1 MTFQITRRAFS
12 TGAATALLGAVT
24 PAFAADRKAGEL
36 IPIRVGYVP
45 NWNVQSNFVAVLRFT
60 DAMNQVGLKPVF
72 TPFLAGG
79 PLNQAM
85 LGGQLDIGL
94 IGGGP
99 AVSLVANGFKAKIIA
114 RISDVR
120 DALIV
125 KTDSP
130 FKTVGDLKGKTI
142 ASFVGSN
149 TYMVLLSL
157 LKGGGLDPKK
167 DVNIVNLSPDAHY
180 NALMNGD
187 IGAYDTWDPYIE
199 LAQERGGVRIL
210 AQGKTAGPGVAVVSD
225 DFLAKNRDATVRML
239 EAIAIGIWYMAK
251 NKDQVNT
258 WLAEDTKMSKAVITR
273 SSEVDRN
280 YRTAPDLLDVGMEV
294 SDEDVKGLNEIVGYF
309 GSLNQIK
316 TRPEMAKFVDR
327 APLKEAVARLKK
339 NPNRKVTV
347 TKS

>member
-1 MTFQITRRAFS
+1 MIRVTKRLFS
-12 TGAATALLGAVT
+12 AGLAATLM
-24 PAFAADRKAGEL
+24 AAAAPGTRADDKAPDL

-60 DAMNQVGLKPVF
+60 DVMQKLGLKPVF

-99 AVSLVANGFKAKIIA
+99 AVSLVANGGKAKIIA

-130 FKTVGDLKGKTI
+130 YKTVADLKGKTI

-167 DVNIVNLSPDAHY
+167 DVNIINLSPDAHY
-180 NALMNGD
+180 NAVMKGD
-187 IGAYDTWDPYIE
+187 VAAYDTWDPYIE

-210 AQGKTAGPGVAVVSD
+210 AQGRTAGPGVAVVSED
-225 DFLAKNRDATVRML
+225 YLAKNREGVVRML
-239 EAIAIGIWYMAK
+239 EAIATGIWYMGK

-258 WLAEDTKMSKAVITR
+258 WLAEDTKMSKKVVER

-280 YRTAPDLLDVGMEV
+280 YRAAPDLLKV
-294 SDEDVKGLNEIVGYF
+294 SMDITPEDVKGLNEIVEYF

-316 TRPEMAKFVDR
+316 TRPEMSKYVDP
-327 APLKEAVARLKK
+327 APLKEAFARLQK
-339 NPNRKVTV
+339 NPDRKVAV
-347 TKS
+347 TKN